1 MRRASYGL
9 WRCQRWVSLRGEG
22 RARESGLG
30 LWAWAWSEGRGVV
43 LYSKTADTFTDVS
56 HYCRFKGRTL
66 VIKRYKGGWSY
77 GDSVY
82 YISVS

>member
-1 MRRASYGL
+1 
-9 WRCQRWVSLRGEG
+9 
-22 RARESGLG
+22 
-30 LWAWAWSEGRGVV
+30 VV

-56 HYCRFKGRTL
+56 HYCRFKGRAL
-66 VIKRYKGGWSY
+66 VVKRYKGGWSY